1 MPSGGDSLPVTNQPK
16 PAGPEAVCLIRL
28 SAIGD
33 CCHTLPVVRTL
44 QAAWP
49 GTRITWIIGRT
60 EFGLLEGASGIEFIT
75 FDKRT
80 PWASLASIRRQ
91 LAGRRF
97 PLLLHMHASMRANL
111 VSSMVRADTR
121 LGFDRARA
129 RDYQWLFTGEKIA
142 PTPSQHVMDGLFAFA
157 EHLGVRQRVLRW
169 DFSLDASDRQRAG
182 ELAAG
187 KRPLCVISPCSSQRF
202 RNYRNWSI
210 ANYTAVARHL
220 IDARGARVVLT
231 GGPTDMERD
240 YGAAIQ
246 ESLGGPANTSVINLI
261 GQTRLKELFAI
272 IEAADLVVCPD
283 SGPAHMAT
291 AARVPVVGLYATSNR
306 HRTGPYFSQR
316 LVVDRY
322 PEAVR
327 REFGKPVEA
336 LRWGERVR
344 DPGAMDLIRVE
355 DVIGRIDAVLDGT
368 LRPDDGPPVAPPG
381 SDAGN

>member
-1 MPSGGDSLPVTNQPK
+1 MPDGPMTGGPMTGG
-16 PAGPEAVCLIRL
+16 AAPEAVCLIRL

-49 GTRITWIIGRT
+49 RTQITWIIGRT
-60 EFGLLEGASGIEFIT
+60 ELGLLEGASGIEFIT

-91 LAGRRF
+91 LASRHY

-111 VSSMVRADTR
+111 VSCAVRANVR

-129 RDYQWLFTGEKIA
+129 RDYQWLFTNEKIA
-142 PTPSQHVMDGLFAFA
+142 PTPGEHAMDALFSFA
-157 EHLGVRQRVLRW
+157 GHLGIRQRVMRW
-169 DFSLDASDRQRAG
+169 DFAISAEDRRRAD
-182 ELAAG
+182 ELAG
-187 KRPLCVISPCSSQRF
+187 GSRPICVISPCSSQRF
-202 RNYRNWSI
+202 RNYRNWSV
-210 ANYTAVARHL
+210 ANYAAVIRHL

-231 GGPTDMERD
+231 GGPSALETQ
-240 YGAAIQ
+240 YGEQ
-246 ESLGGPANTSVINLI
+246 LQRELGGPENSSVINLI

-272 IEAADLVVCPD
+272 LQVADLVICPD

-291 AARVPVVGLYATSNR
+291 AAGVPVVGLYATSNR

-322 PEAVR
+322 PEAVQQ
-327 REFGKPVEA
+327 EFNKPVAA
-336 LRWGERVR
+336 LRFGERVR
-344 DPGAMDLIRVE
+344 DPGAMDLIRVD
-355 DVIGRIDAVLDGT
+355 DVLTRVDAVLNGT
-368 LRPDDGPPVAPPG
+368 LRPDDTRLAVAGG
-381 SDAGN
+381 SADHPH